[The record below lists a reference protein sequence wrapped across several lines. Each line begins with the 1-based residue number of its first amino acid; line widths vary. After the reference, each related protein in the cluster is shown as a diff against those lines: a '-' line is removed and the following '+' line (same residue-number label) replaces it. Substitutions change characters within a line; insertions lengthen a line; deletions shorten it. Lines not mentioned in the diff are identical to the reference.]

1 MKPTSLLAA
10 LAALALPAAA
20 FAGSGWT
27 NTAGGSLRFLDP
39 DNWDEG
45 DVNGVFPAEWTPAAA
60 TTIQLTND
68 WTGSFSFLGSIAKD
82 TTFAGRNAQNSRDES
97 RTITLDGDLLV
108 QPTASAGKLIFN
120 ATVGLDLG
128 GVERAFET
136 YSPSSADKF
145 RVNGPI
151 SNGDL
156 VLAGNG
162 AGMTLVGAA
171 AVSGDVS
178 ICPNTTLAV
187 NWATAGSTV
196 RRADDIELRRATLSV
211 AAYRGN
217 DTAEFG
223 ALTVSGRDAPGV
235 SVLSITPGNYVAT
248 VDVESFAVEDGG
260 TLAVMAT
267 SLAADATSSSRLV
280 FDSAPALAGDAGAAG
295 TPGVAVLPGVVVGT
309 AANALPTG
317 TINNSEN
324 YNGLSLATYDAGF
337 GVRRLSAA
345 ETATDVSA
353 SEAVNLVVNAGTPLA
368 LNADAEVN
376 SLQLQATKYRDDVP
390 SISGDGKLTVKS
402 GMVLATAV
410 KNGATIGVAL
420 DFGGTTGRLVAA
432 GPTGEQVSLSKPV
445 YGSAGLVLSKGLLTS
460 WNTVVA
466 PSSSAR
472 GFAISTSADE
482 GTYTGDTWI
491 QSIVS
496 LGSSPFLPH
505 GTRSGNT
512 IVNGTLDFGSIAV
525 NGLRGSGLVRGT
537 TLAVGEDGSDGDFA
551 GTMSVTTVNKI
562 GAGTQRLS
570 GTATGTL
577 NANAGTLL
585 VDGALTGSANV
596 ADGGVIGGGGSISGN
611 LAFAAGGLLAVA
623 IEDGTAP
630 CLDVA
635 GAVTGSAQVAVS
647 EAERVRDDF
656 EACVLRSGSSL
667 SGIFLRATKGYRL
680 ELRNGDTELWLCK
693 NPSATLLIVK

>member
-1 MKPTSLLAA
+1 MKTIKTTLLLLAA
-10 LAALALPAAA
+10 LPFAAH
-20 FAGSGWT
+20 AGTGWT
-27 NTAGGSLRFLDP
+27 NTAGGTLRFLDP

-68 WTGSFSFLGSIAKD
+68 WTGSLSFLGSIAKD
-82 TTFAGRNAQNSRDES
+82 TTFTGRNAQNSRDES

-108 QPTASAGKLIFN
+108 RPAASAGRLVFN
-120 ATVGLDLG
+120 STVELNLG
-128 GVERAFET
+128 GVERTFEL

-145 RVNGPI
+145 RVNSPI

-171 AVSGDVS
+171 AVAGDVS
-178 ICPNTTLAV
+178 ICPNTTLAM

-196 RRADDIELRRATLSV
+196 RRTDDIKLRRATLSV

-223 ALTVSGRDAPGV
+223 PLTVSGRDAPGV

-248 VDVESFAVEDGG
+248 VRAESFAIKDGG

-324 YNGLSLATYDAGF
+324 YNGLFLATYDSTF
-337 GVRRLSAA
+337 GVRRLAAA
-345 ETATDVSA
+345 ETVTDVSA

-368 LNADAEVN
+368 LDADAEVN
-376 SLQLQATKYRDDVP
+376 SLQLQATKYRDAVP

-410 KNGATIGVAL
+410 KSGATIGVAL
-420 DFGGTTGRLVAA
+420 DFGETTGRIVAA

-445 YGSAGLVLSKGLLTS
+445 YGSAGLVISKGLLPS
-460 WNTVVA
+460 WDTVVT

-505 GTRSGNT
+505 GARSGDT

-537 TLAVGEDGSDGDFA
+537 TLTVGEDGSDGDFS
-551 GTMSVTTVNKI
+551 GTMTVTTVNKV
-562 GAGTQRLS
+562 GAGTQRLA
-570 GTATGTL
+570 GAATGTL

-585 VDGALTGSANV
+585 VDGTLTGSANV
-596 ADGGVIGGGGSISGN
+596 ADGGAIGGSGEISED
-611 LAFAAGGLLAVA
+611 LAFAEGGALAVSIA
-623 IEDGTAP
+623 DNAAP
-630 CLDVA
+630 CLSVA
-635 GAVTGSAQVAVS
+635 GAVTGSAQVTVS
-647 EAERVRDDF
+647 AADRVRDDF
-656 EACVLRSGSSL
+656 SACILRSGSAL
-667 SGIFLRATKGYRL
+667 PATFRCATKGYRL
-680 ELRNGDTELWLCK
+680 ELRNGDTELWLGK
-693 NPSATLLIVK
+693 NPTVTILIVK